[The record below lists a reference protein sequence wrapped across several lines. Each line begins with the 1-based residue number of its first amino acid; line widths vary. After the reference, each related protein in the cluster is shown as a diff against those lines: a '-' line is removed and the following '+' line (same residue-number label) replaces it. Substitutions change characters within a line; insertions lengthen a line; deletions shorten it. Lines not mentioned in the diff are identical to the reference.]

1 MGDELGGEGVG
12 VEVNVVQPRSDGDG
26 AKRMLGTTRGGERG
40 REAAKECG
48 CVVDSQQGA

>member
-1 MGDELGGEGVG
+1 MRGWG
-12 VEVNVVQPRSDGDG
+12 VEVKVVQPMGNGDG

-40 REAAKECG
+40 RQAAKEWG